1 MKRCMGCMELY
12 EEQYDICPHCGYEDG
27 YDDHQLLHIDA
38 GQILADRYVIGR
50 SLGFG
55 GFGVTYLGWDNK
67 LERKVAIKEYLPSEF
82 ATRMVHRQE
91 IIVDNSEKKT
101 KQFLEGKTKFLKEA
115 QKLAK
120 VGDIDGIVHMYDS
133 FEANNTAYII
143 MEYLQGE
150 TLAKYLENKEPMKE
164 QEVMDMMLPIFSA
177 LEKVHE
183 KGIIHRDIAPD
194 NLFVANDEEGNR
206 HLKLID
212 FGASKFSSSSHSKS
226 LTVMIKPGYSPE
238 EQYRSNGDQ
247 GTYTDVYALA
257 AVMYRMVTG
266 VQPPD
271 SFERRTAI
279 ESHKR
284 DLLEEPD
291 KFNKSLSANFIN
303 ALMNALNVRIE
314 DRTATIADFEAELIS
329 FEPVKRR
336 GSSIRRIDFM
346 KWPIWAKIGVPVGTL
361 AAAGLLVFAI
371 TKVFGGAAEKY
382 VLPNGYTRIPDFV
395 MSDFETEAQQ
405 WAQEAGLTIAAG
417 DTRFSPI
424 AAAGLVLAQDKPAGS
439 IVNNNTLISL
449 SLSTGEET
457 FVMPDVTGMRLEDAK
472 KALECMG
479 AEVLT
484 TDGMQAG
491 LVPGGVISQDVEAYG
506 EIGYG
511 KTVTLTINAV
521 QTESVS
527 FATGSAPSTQGLI
540 TLFKAGPQIAAASG
554 PVVVDLTYEEALEKA
569 SQEGW
574 SVYVK
579 ERCAGKGKS
588 EGTILE
594 QKLSEYEGDSNVL
607 ELSVAMPDKEFELP
621 NLMYKDSETVIQLL
635 KNLGL
640 EVEIKE
646 ETSEIVSSGLIIS
659 QSIDGKEMVTAGSK
673 ISVVVSS
680 GSKPFEMPMVA
691 GSNEEDAKALLNE
704 KNLVANIEYAYD
716 ESIPEGTIISQSI
729 TEGTE
734 VTRGT
739 DVTIVICSR
748 EGLVDVPNVAGMT
761 ADAAAQLLKEKKL
774 DCQIVEQESTEA
786 KDLVIAQLPGAGS
799 TQKEGTSVVI
809 TVSKGD
815 LAVVA
820 SVVGQGYDGAKGSL
834 ESLGFKVSR
843 GGEEY
848 SDSIPQ
854 GSVISQSISGGS
866 VEKKGTSISLT
877 VSKGSNQTA
886 DATTTGTNGQK
897 KSESWH
903 WSDWSE
909 SAPAGAETESRT
921 VTQYRYRTA
930 TVETTESES
939 PSLDGYTQTGSR
951 QVEDGWGDWSGWS
964 DMAEN
969 SSNDKQ
975 VETQTWY
982 SYRDNNPTPNYDWGN
997 WSGWQDAA
1005 VSPSDTRHVNTREV
1019 DDTTKPIMITKYR
1032 SWYWTCVNP
1041 NDGKTYY
1048 SKQGGDFYFGTG
1060 EAHEVTFDTYD
1071 AAVSEGYVY
1080 IESYQVESGQYEKK
1094 TQYQYQDYIIV
1105 SYTDNWGS
1113 WSSYGPNAVSSSDTR
1128 QVNTKTYYRS
1138 CNRKYKTIY
1147 SYQRTVYG
1155 DWSEYSESLP
1165 PDGTEQQT
1173 RSTTEYRYKIYD

>member
-1 MKRCMGCMELY
+1 MELY

-38 GQILADRYVIGR
+38 GQILADRYIIGR

-594 QKLSEYEGDSNVL
+594 QKKSEYEGDSNVL

-848 SDSIPQ
+848 SDSIQQ

-866 VEKKGTSISLT
+866 VEKKGTAISLT
-877 VSKGSNQTA
+877 VSKGKKSAQTA
-886 DATTTGTNGQK
+886 ETDRQGQNGSSAK
-897 KSESWH
+897 AEPSESKSWH

-909 SAPAGAETESRT
+909 SVPVGA
-921 VTQYRYRTA
+921 
-930 TVETTESES
+930 ESES
-939 PSLDGYTQTGSR
+939 KMQYNGRSKETSVASSELGSPWILVSTDVIPGYYGEAGEWSGWSTSPVTASDSRVVETKVEQIQIGTTYHYYHYVICANTADGTYVECYNRSEEACIDELNSKCPGWSYNNTGASSCDSTEYLGDDYGENQGHYWLVGSDPIIENVTYYRYADKQWVDATYTYTY
-951 QVEDGWGDWSGWS
+951 EKWNDWSGWS
-964 DMAEN
+964 D
-969 SSNDKQ
+969 
-975 VETQTWY
+975 
-982 SYRDNNPTPNYDWGN
+982 
-997 WSGWQDAA
+997 
-1005 VSPSDTRHVNTREV
+1005 SPVAGDEV
-1019 DDTTKPIMITKYR
+1019 Q
-1032 SWYWTCVNP
+1032 S
-1041 NDGKTYY
+1041 
-1048 SKQGGDFYFGTG
+1048 
-1060 EAHEVTFDTYD
+1060 
-1071 AAVSEGYVY
+1071 
-1080 IESYQVESGQYEKK
+1080 
-1094 TQYQYQDYIIV
+1094 
-1105 SYTDNWGS
+1105 
-1113 WSSYGPNAVSSSDTR
+1113 
-1128 QVNTKTYYRS
+1128 
-1138 CNRKYKTIY
+1138 
-1147 SYQRTVYG
+1147 RT
-1155 DWSEYSESLP
+1155 L
-1165 PDGTEQQT
+1165 
-1173 RSTTEYRYKIYD
+1173 YRYKIYD